1 MSSGNR
7 CLRLITQFFAT
18 DNSQGERQKRP
29 RRGRGNTMSMISVT
43 LPDGSVNEYASGI
56 TAGEIV
62 IDIEGRKHDCVA
74 AMVDG
79 EQKDFSAILDS
90 DCSVEGISAYSHEG
104 IYILRH
110 SAAHLLAQA
119 ITMIYPN
126 AKPTIGPPI
135 DRGFYYDFADLE
147 DFGESELKV
156 VQKKMHEL
164 ARRNLTVER
173 VVCTDSE
180 LNELFSSNPYKIE
193 IINDKIEEGSG
204 STIYRQGDWYD
215 LCLGPHVHST
225 AKLMHVRLTTVSSAF
240 WRGDQSRE
248 QLTRIYGIVEPT
260 KDALKATMSAIEEAK
275 KRDHRKLGKDLQL
288 FHVDE
293 DVGQGLILWTPRG
306 AIIRSCLQEFISEH
320 LTRQGYHQVFTP
332 HIGKL
337 DLYRTSGHFPYYQD
351 SQYPPLVEKDMM
363 ARLANDGCSC
373 GELSNMMAAGDIEG
387 YMLKPMNCPHHI
399 KIYSSQARSY
409 RDLPLRLAE
418 FGTVY
423 RWEQSGEISGLT
435 RVRGFTQD
443 DAHLFV
449 TEDQIAHEVLGCIE
463 LVQVIFGA
471 LGMHDYRVRVG
482 LRDPDSSKY
491 VGDSEKWDL
500 AEEACR
506 AAASSLGVNWSE
518 EPGEAAFYGPKIDFV
533 VKDVI
538 GREWQ
543 LGTVQVDYNLPE
555 RFDLQY
561 KGSDGEMHR
570 PVMIHRAP
578 FGSMERFCGVLIE
591 HFAGRF
597 PTWLAP
603 TQIHVLTISEKQ
615 VEYGQE
621 ITTKLKAAGI
631 RAELD
636 DGDDTIGKK
645 IRMHRK
651 FQPAYMLILGDDE
664 ATNNTVSI
672 RARNGDQRAGVAF
685 DTFVDELLE
694 EINSKRATPAL
705 VPPKEE

>member
-1 MSSGNR
+1 
-7 CLRLITQFFAT
+7 
-18 DNSQGERQKRP
+18 
-29 RRGRGNTMSMISVT
+29 MSMISVT
-43 LPDGSVNEYASGI
+43 LPDGTINEYASGI

-74 AMVDG
+74 AIVDG
-79 EQKDFSAILDS
+79 QPKDFSSILES
-90 DCSVEGISAYSHEG
+90 DCSVEGISVYSDAG

-119 ITMIYPN
+119 MASLYPN
-126 AKPTIGPPI
+126 AKPTIGPPV
-135 DRGFYYDFADLE
+135 DRGFYYDFADLN
-147 DFGESELKV
+147 DFGEADLKA

-164 ARRNLTVER
+164 ARKNIKIER
-173 VVCTDSE
+173 VVCTESE
-180 LNELFSSNPYKIE
+180 LKDLFSSNPYKIE
-193 IINDKIEEGSG
+193 IMNDKLEGGEG
-204 STIYRQGDWYD
+204 STIYRQDDWYD

-225 AKLMHVRLTTVSSAF
+225 AKLMHVRLTSVSSAF
-240 WRGDQSRE
+240 WRGDQNRE
-248 QLTRIYGIVEPT
+248 RLTRIYGIIEPT
-260 KDALKATMSAIEEAK
+260 KDALKAKISAIEEAK

-306 AIIRSCLQEFISEH
+306 ATIRTCLQEFISEH
-320 LTRQGYHQVFTP
+320 LSRQGYHQVYTP

-337 DLYRTSGHFPYYQD
+337 DLYRTSGHFPYYQA
-351 SQYPPLVEKDMM
+351 SQYPPLVEKEMM
-363 ARLANDGCSC
+363 AKLANDGCTC

-449 TEDQIAHEVLGCIE
+449 TEEQIAKEVLGCIE
-463 LVQVIFGA
+463 LVQVIFNA
-471 LGMHDYRVRVG
+471 LGMSDYRVRVG

-491 VGDSEKWDL
+491 VGESEKWDL
-500 AEEACR
+500 AEKACR
-506 AAASSLGVNWSE
+506 EAASSLGVNWSE

-533 VKDVI
+533 VRDVI

-555 RFDLQY
+555 RFDLRY

-591 HFAGRF
+591 HFAGKF

-603 TQIHVLTISEKQ
+603 TQVHVLTISEKQ
-615 VEYGQE
+615 IEYGR
-621 ITTKLKAAGI
+621 KVVSNLKSAGI

-636 DGDDTIGKK
+636 EGDHTIGKK

-664 ATNNTVSI
+664 SDNNTVSI

-685 DTFVDELLE
+685 DTFLDELLK
-694 EINSKRATPAL
+694 EINSKNPIPSL

>member
-1 MSSGNR
+1 M
-7 CLRLITQFFAT
+7 A
-18 DNSQGERQKRP
+18 
-29 RRGRGNTMSMISVT
+29 MILVT
-43 LPDGSVNEYASGI
+43 LPDGSVNEYAAGI

-62 IDIEGRKHDCVA
+62 TDIEGRKHDCVA
-74 AMVDG
+74 AL
-79 EQKDFSAILDS
+79 IDS
-90 DCSVEGISAYSHEG
+90 VEFDLSTVINQNCSVIPISTSTDEGM
-104 IYILRH
+104 YILRH

-119 ITMIYPN
+119 VTSLYPQ
-126 AKPTIGPPI
+126 AKPTIGPAI

-147 DFGESELKV
+147 GFSESDLKS
-156 VQKKMHEL
+156 VQKKMHEIS
-164 ARRNLTVER
+164 RRNYSVDRVE
-173 VVCTDSE
+173 CSE
-180 LNELFSSNPYKIE
+180 AELLDLFASNPYKIE
-193 IINDKIEEGSG
+193 IIKDKLEAGDG

-215 LCLGPHVHST
+215 LCLGPHVPST
-225 AKLMHVRLTTVSSAF
+225 AKLMHVRLTSVSPAF
-240 WRGDQSRE
+240 WRGDQDRE

-260 KDALKATMSAIEEAK
+260 KHDLKATLSAIEEAK

-293 DVGQGLILWTPRG
+293 EVGQGLILWTPRG
-306 AIIRSCLQEFISEH
+306 AILRTSLQNFISEH
-320 LTRQGYHQVFTP
+320 LSRQGYSQVFTP

-337 DLYRTSGHFPYYQD
+337 DLYRKSGHFPYYQD
-351 SQYPPLVEKDMM
+351 SQYPPLVERELMKK
-363 ARLANDGCSC
+363 LADEGCTC
-373 GELSNMMAAGDIEG
+373 GELSNLMASGEIDG

-409 RDLPLRLAE
+409 RDLPLRFAE

-449 TEDQIAHEVLGCIE
+449 TEDQIAEEVLGCIE
-463 LVQVIFGA
+463 LVQVIFEA
-471 LGMHDYRVRVG
+471 LGMENYRVRVG
-482 LRDPDSSKY
+482 LRDSDSDKY
-491 VGDSEKWDL
+491 VGKSEQWDK
-500 AEEACR
+500 AEDACR
-506 AAASSLGVNWSE
+506 KAAASLGVNWSE

-555 RFDLQY
+555 RFELEY

-603 TQIHVLTISEKQ
+603 TMVHVLTISEKQ
-615 VEYGQE
+615 VEYGHKVVDE
-621 ITTKLKAAGI
+621 LKAAGI
-631 RAELD
+631 RVEID

-645 IRMHRK
+645 IRTHRK
-651 FQPAYMLILGDDE
+651 FHPAYMLILGDE
-664 ATNNTVSI
+664 EISQNSVSI
-672 RARNGDQRAGVAF
+672 RARNGDQRAGVKLS
-685 DTFVDELLE
+685 DFVAEIVE
-694 EINSKRATPAL
+694 EVATKVATPSIV
-705 VPPKEE
+705 VPSEDN

>member
-1 MSSGNR
+1 
-7 CLRLITQFFAT
+7 
-18 DNSQGERQKRP
+18 
-29 RRGRGNTMSMISVT
+29 MSMISVT

-74 AMVDG
+74 ALVNG
-79 EQKDFSAILDS
+79 EQKDFASALDS
-90 DCSVEGISAYSHEG
+90 DCLVEGISGFSNDG
-104 IYILRH
+104 IHILRH

-119 ITMIYPN
+119 VTSLYPN
-126 AKPTIGPPI
+126 AKPTIGPAI

-147 DFGESELKV
+147 DFGDAELKV
-156 VQKKMHEL
+156 VQKKMHEI
-164 ARRNLTVER
+164 ARKNLTVER
-173 VVCTDSE
+173 VECTDSE
-180 LNELFSSNPYKIE
+180 LNDLFQANPYKIE
-193 IINDKIEEGSG
+193 IINDKLEDGDS

-225 AKLMHVRLTTVSSAF
+225 AKLMHVRLTSVSSAF

-248 QLTRIYGIVEPT
+248 RLTRIYGIVEPT

-306 AIIRSCLQEFISEH
+306 AVVRNCLQDFISEH
-320 LTRQGYHQVFTP
+320 LTRQGYNQVYTP

-363 ARLANDGCSC
+363 AKLASEGCTC

-399 KIYSSQARSY
+399 KIYASQARSY

-443 DAHLFV
+443 DAHLFI
-449 TEDQIAHEVLGCIE
+449 TEEQIAKEVLGCIE
-463 LVQVIFGA
+463 LVQVIFEA
-471 LGMHDYRVRVG
+471 LGMTDYRVRVG

-491 VGDSEKWDL
+491 VGASEKWDL
-500 AEEACR
+500 AEDACR
-506 AAASSLGVNWSE
+506 QAADSLGVNWSE
-518 EPGEAAFYGPKIDFV
+518 EAGEAAFYGPKIDFV

-555 RFDLQY
+555 RFDLKY

-591 HFAGRF
+591 HFAGKF

-603 TQIHVLTISEKQ
+603 TQVHILTISEKQ
-615 VEYGQE
+615 VEYGRE
-621 ITTKLKAAGI
+621 VTAKLKEAGV
-631 RAELD
+631 RAEID
-636 DGDDTIGKK
+636 DGDHTIGKK

-664 ATNNTVSI
+664 TENQTVSI
-672 RARNGDQRAGVAF
+672 RARNGDQRAGVDF
-685 DTFVDELLE
+685 ELFLRELLD
-694 EINSKRATPAL
+694 EINTKKVSPSL

>member
-1 MSSGNR
+1 MVNKQHLEYPIER
-7 CLRLITQFFAT
+7 RPLIVKVKAKSASVGGGGT
-18 DNSQGERQKRP
+18 S
-29 RRGRGNTMSMISVT
+29 MSMISVT

-74 AMVDG
+74 AFVDG
-79 EQKDFSAILDS
+79 EQKDFSSELSS
-90 DCSVEGISAYSHEG
+90 DCSVAGISGFSKEG
-104 IYILRH
+104 MHILRH

-119 ITMIYPN
+119 VTSLYPN
-126 AKPTIGPPI
+126 AKPTIGPAI

-147 DFGESELKV
+147 DFGEAELKG
-156 VQKKMHEL
+156 VQKKMHEI
-164 ARRNLTVER
+164 ARRNLSVER
-173 VVCTDSE
+173 VECTDSE
-180 LNELFSSNPYKIE
+180 LNDLFQANPYKIE
-193 IINDKIEEGSG
+193 IINDKLEDGDS
-204 STIYRQGDWYD
+204 STIYRQGEWYD

-225 AKLMHVRLTTVSSAF
+225 AKLMHVRLTSVSSAF
-240 WRGDQSRE
+240 WRGDQNRE
-248 QLTRIYGIVEPT
+248 RLTRIYGIVEPT

-293 DVGQGLILWTPRG
+293 EVGQGLILWTPRG
-306 AIIRSCLQEFISEH
+306 AVIRTSLQDFISEH
-320 LTRQGYHQVFTP
+320 LTRQGYHQVYTP

-363 ARLANDGCSC
+363 AKLASEGCTC
-373 GELSNMMAAGDIEG
+373 GELSNMMAAGDIDG

-399 KIYSSQARSY
+399 KIYASQARSY

-423 RWEQSGEISGLT
+423 RWEQSGEISGMT

-449 TEDQIAHEVLGCIE
+449 TEDQIANEVLGCIE
-463 LVQVIFGA
+463 LVQVIFDA
-471 LGMHDYRVRVG
+471 LGMTDYRVRVG

-491 VGDSEKWDL
+491 VGASEKWDL
-500 AEEACR
+500 AEDACR
-506 AAASSLGVNWSE
+506 QAASSLGVNWSE
-518 EPGEAAFYGPKIDFV
+518 EQGEAAFYGPKIDFV

-591 HFAGRF
+591 HFAGKF

-603 TQIHVLTISEKQ
+603 TQVHVLTISEKQ
-615 VEYGQE
+615 VEYGRE
-621 ITTKLKAAGI
+621 VTAKLKAAGI
-631 RAELD
+631 RADLD
-636 DGDDTIGKK
+636 DGDHTIGKK

-664 ATNNTVSI
+664 TENNTVSI
-672 RARNGDQRAGVAF
+672 RARNGDQRAGVDF
-685 DTFVDELLE
+685 DLFLNELLN
-694 EINSKRATPAL
+694 EINTKEASPSL
-705 VPPKEE
+705 VPPKDE

>member
-1 MSSGNR
+1 
-7 CLRLITQFFAT
+7 
-18 DNSQGERQKRP
+18 
-29 RRGRGNTMSMISVT
+29 
-43 LPDGSVNEYASGI
+43 
-56 TAGEIV
+56 
-62 IDIEGRKHDCVA
+62 
-74 AMVDG
+74 
-79 EQKDFSAILDS
+79 
-90 DCSVEGISAYSHEG
+90 
-104 IYILRH
+104 
-110 SAAHLLAQA
+110 
-119 ITMIYPN
+119 
-126 AKPTIGPPI
+126 
-135 DRGFYYDFADLE
+135 
-147 DFGESELKV
+147 
-156 VQKKMHEL
+156 
-164 ARRNLTVER
+164 
-173 VVCTDSE
+173 
-180 LNELFSSNPYKIE
+180 
-193 IINDKIEEGSG
+193 
-204 STIYRQGDWYD
+204 
-215 LCLGPHVHST
+215 
-225 AKLMHVRLTTVSSAF
+225 
-240 WRGDQSRE
+240 
-248 QLTRIYGIVEPT
+248 
-260 KDALKATMSAIEEAK
+260 
-275 KRDHRKLGKDLQL
+275 
-288 FHVDE
+288 
-293 DVGQGLILWTPRG
+293 
-306 AIIRSCLQEFISEH
+306 
-320 LTRQGYHQVFTP
+320 
-332 HIGKL
+332 
-337 DLYRTSGHFPYYQD
+337 
-351 SQYPPLVEKDMM
+351 MM
-363 ARLANDGCSC
+363 ARLANEGCSC

-449 TEDQIAHEVLGCIE
+449 TEDQIANEVLGCIE
-463 LVQVIFGA
+463 LVQVIFEA

-482 LRDPDSSKY
+482 LRDPDSTKY

-555 RFDLQY
+555 RFELQY

-615 VEYGQE
+615 VGYGQE
-621 ITTKLKAAGI
+621 ITSKLKAAGI
-631 RAELD
+631 RADLD

-664 ATNNTVSI
+664 ANNNTVSI

-685 DTFVDELLE
+685 DTFVDELLD